1 MVSGHGWN
9 RAKIIQ
15 TAVKPLALA
24 MGSVNNKRW
33 EDWSEFMIRIEN
45 VKVFNAEGAIRGMRN
60 PMNSWD
66 KSDSVDGYIG
76 DNDFALMKRLFDAG
90 TEHRKYLRQIF
101 VSCDILAPLYWWK
114 EADTFKV
121 GTTANSCSTMHKIHS
136 KEFVLDDFSTDH
148 LLRLGKGTLENVIY
162 DLNYFRVM
170 YLETKNKS
178 YWWQLIQ
185 LLPSSYNQ
193 LRTVTMNY
201 EVLANII
208 RQRKNHKL
216 DEWIVFCK
224 IMLEENPLLHRLMG
238 DVKIG
243 NGSDEK

>member
-1 MVSGHGWN
+1 
-9 RAKIIQ
+9 
-15 TAVKPLALA
+15 
-24 MGSVNNKRW
+24 
-33 EDWSEFMIRIEN
+33 MIKIEN
-45 VKVFNAEGAIRGMRN
+45 VKAYNIARAIYSARNA
-60 PMNSWD
+60 MNSWAM
-66 KSDSVDGYIG
+66 SDSDLENDIVGE
-76 DNDFALMKRLFDAG
+76 NDFALAKRLFDAG

-114 EADTFKV
+114 EADQFRIGV
-121 GTTANSCSTMHKIHS
+121 TTNSCSTMHKIHS
-136 KEFVLDDFSTDH
+136 KEFVLDDFSTEH
-148 LLRLGKGTLENVIY
+148 LHRLAYSTLENVVY
-162 DLNYFRVM
+162 DLNYYREL
-170 YLETKNKS
+170 YLKS
-178 YWWQLIQ
+178 KSKDYWWDMIQ

-216 DEWIVFCK
+216 DEWLEFCRV
-224 IMLEENPLLHRLMG
+224 MLKENPLLHRLMG